1 MGTAIR
7 SVLSII
13 FGAIVGVVLIGL
25 IESIS
30 HRFFP
35 FPPGFDPRKPEAVK
49 AVMAHPPFLALLV
62 VAIGW
67 GVGALIGSW
76 LAAKIAGQSRMVH
89 AVIVGILL
97 GIASVMTIAQIPHPT
112 WFWVVGLLFLL
123 VATLTGGR
131 LGAGRAA

>member
-13 FGAIVGVVLIGL
+13 LGAIVGVVLIGL

-35 FPPGFDPRKPEAVK
+35 FPPGFDPRKPEEVQA
-49 AVMAHPPFLALLV
+49 AMAHPPVLALLV
-62 VAIGW
+62 VALGW
-67 GVGALIGSW
+67 GVGALFGSW
-76 LAAKIAGQSRMVH
+76 LAARIAGQSRMLHGV
-89 AVIVGILL
+89 VVGVLL
-97 GIASVMTIAQIPHPT
+97 GVASVMTIAQIPHPT
-112 WFWVVGLLFLL
+112 WFWVVGLLLLL

-131 LGAGRAA
+131 LGAGRAP